1 LTLIVR
7 ATTIAGMRAAPHLSH
22 VVSLV
27 AAVVFVVAHGVARA
41 ADVDATSAWPSKPIR
56 LVASLAP
63 GTSLDTLAR
72 ITATRLSA
80 TLGQNVIVEN
90 RAGVSGN
97 LASEAVARSAA
108 DGYTLLF
115 ASNSI
120 TTLPAFLGPRAVDP
134 LVALT
139 PVAVVATQPMILVAH
154 PSFAGS
160 DFGDVVRAAK
170 HKPGA
175 LAYATSGVGS
185 LAHLTAVWAQAR
197 AGITMLH
204 VPYAGSQSFKD
215 VLAGEVPFS
224 FTFVGTALPL
234 VKNGQLKAIA
244 VTSRERSS
252 VMPDVPSLHESGL
265 PDFESLNWIGM
276 FAPAG
281 TPPAIVARLRTELA
295 QMASDPDLVARLR
308 AMGFTPVSGVA
319 VAFGDDIRRETKRWA
334 EIVKAADLRIE

>member
-1 LTLIVR
+1 MEMKLQLR
-7 ATTIAGMRAAPHLSH
+7 SGS
-22 VVSLV
+22 V
-27 AAVVFVVAHGVARA
+27 AVLLFGALLALACGVARA
-41 ADVDATSAWPSKPIR
+41 ADADATTAWPTKPIR
-56 LVASLAP
+56 LIASLAP

-72 ITATRLSA
+72 ITATRLSV
-80 TLGQNVIVEN
+80 TLGQNMVVEN

-97 LASEAVARSAA
+97 LASETVARSAP

-120 TTLPAFLGPRAVDP
+120 TTLPAFLGAKAVDP

-139 PVAVVATQPMILVAH
+139 PVAVVAMQPMILVAY

-170 HKPGA
+170 EKPGA

-215 VLAGEVPFS
+215 VLTGEVPFA

-234 VKNGQLKAIA
+234 VRNGQLKAIA

-265 PDFESLNWIGM
+265 PEFESLNWIGM
-276 FAPAG
+276 FAPGG
-281 TPPAIVARLRTELA
+281 TPASIVERLRAELA
-295 QMASDPDLVARLR
+295 QMGSDADSVARLR
-308 AMGFTPVSGVA
+308 AMGFTPVTRA
-319 VAFGDDIRRETKRWA
+319 PNTFGDEIRRETRRWA